1 MQHFRTRSW
10 KTRRSR
16 SARRQASA
24 ATSADTN
31 CTNACA
37 GRCSR
42 GCFTLHLST
51 MPTFLYKYI
60 ASSSA
65 LTPSGKLHKIIWVDS
80 IVVTTDSL
88 GFNQW
93 CQVCTLREYC
103 QLTTSHH
110 PATSND
116 LVTHEINPDS
126 DSDSHQSRSA
136 PFTVTTHCRLALRFY
151 KFILGM

>member
-1 MQHFRTRSW
+1 MQHFRTQSW

-16 SARRQASA
+16 SASRQASA

-37 GRCSR
+37 GRCAR

-51 MPTFLYKYI
+51 MPTFLFKYI

-65 LTPSGKLHKIIWVDS
+65 LTPDGKLPNIIWVDS

-88 GFNQW
+88 A
-93 CQVCTLREYC
+93 
-103 QLTTSHH
+103 LTNGVKYALYENIANWLTSHH

-116 LVTHEINPDS
+116 LMTHEINPDS
-126 DSDSHQSRSA
+126 ESDSLWSG
-136 PFTVTTHCRLALRFY
+136 PGTVTTHCRLAHRFY
-151 KFILGM
+151 EFIVGT